1 MPPEKERAQSPDQ
14 AAPQAINTA
23 DGSTSPVYAIAPA
36 PLECFVCKSDVDPEH
51 DVLVEVAPLGP
62 GLSVAVGVCQ
72 SCTARAVSEDGS
84 VDSLVSD
91 IREMYAGGV
100 AFAPRD
106 EHPLPGEIALDRRPV
121 SNAGRKHPPYG
132 AALAADPMPA
142 DAVLRV
148 VTGWTHA
155 KAIPDPKL
163 IVRDE
168 DNPARL
174 RFDAANGRTVRVLH
188 PHDANPERLLKLAQA
203 LIDYGARGVE
213 MVIHPERPGASG
225 TELLRIVPKVRA

>member
-1 MPPEKERAQSPDQ
+1 MSEKENAPAMTEAQSDNYG
-14 AAPQAINTA
+14 ADSTA
-23 DGSTSPVYAIAPA
+23 SDIALAFVPGAGLECLLCKGPA
-36 PLECFVCKSDVDPEH
+36 PLAEST
-51 DVLVEVAPLGP
+51 LVEVSPLAS
-62 GLSVAVGVCQ
+62 GLAVAVGVCP

-100 AFAPRD
+100 TFAQR
-106 EHPLPGEIALDRRPV
+106 EKRPLPGHIALARRPV
-121 SNAGRKHPPYG
+121 SNAGRKHPPYA
-132 AALAADPMPA
+132 AALAADPPPA
-142 DAVLRV
+142 DEALRV
-148 VTGWTHA
+148 VMGWAHA

-188 PHDANPERLLKLAQA
+188 PHDADPERLLKLAQA
-203 LIDYGARGVE
+203 LIDYGACDVE
-213 MVIHPERPGASG
+213 MVIYPARPGSNG
-225 TELLRIVPKVRA
+225 TELLRIVPKGTE